1 MGFPRWRFHKDLR
14 PEGMIVHS
22 EAQNAQLGE
31 GWVDSPAEFEQALP
45 KEALEAKP
53 ESAPETK
60 AEAPKPAP
68 AQESAAP
75 SPARQGSVQ
84 KRMRKFLGGKNE

>member
-1 MGFPRWRFHKDLR
+1 MSFPRWRFHKDLR
-14 PEGMIVHS
+14 PEGMIVTS

-45 KEALEAKP
+45 KEALEVKP
-53 ESAPETK
+53 EPVK
-60 AEAPKPAP
+60 GEAPKPAAAEAP
-68 AQESAAP
+68 VKTES
-75 SPARQGSVQ
+75 VK